1 MARFD
6 LNTGELPIT
15 VDMDAIP
22 EITPSDN
29 EIPPPIPPKLIEV
42 DVDNSLSL
50 DYSYHKESQKY
61 EYK

>member
-1 MARFD
+1 
-6 LNTGELPIT
+6 
-15 VDMDAIP
+15 MDAIP

-29 EIPPPIPPKLIEV
+29 EIPPPIPPKLTEV